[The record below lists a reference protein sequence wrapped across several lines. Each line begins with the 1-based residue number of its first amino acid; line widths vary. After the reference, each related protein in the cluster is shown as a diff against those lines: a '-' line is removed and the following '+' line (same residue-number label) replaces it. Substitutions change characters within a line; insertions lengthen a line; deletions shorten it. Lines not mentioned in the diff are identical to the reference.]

1 MPLGR
6 TQLAR
11 MPGLR
16 PRQARIEPAP
26 CKKAQGGHLFHRE
39 GADLPRLSHDEARD
53 AAHGDS
59 LLRGSLPPSAR
70 LPLRTYTQGQQL
82 IANGLEER
90 TRCCRHRT
98 KQQRLQEEAESE
110 ANGNAYD
117 AIVSRR
123 QEANSNQDDYQSWCT
138 AACRQKQDAG
148 TPHWGIGRVP
158 DIFQC
163 GEIVCVRYQDPHL
176 NSQREWE
183 SRKVR

>member
-1 MPLGR
+1 ML
-6 TQLAR
+6 
-11 MPGLR
+11 
-16 PRQARIEPAP
+16 I
-26 CKKAQGGHLFHRE
+26 
-39 GADLPRLSHDEARD
+39 SHDEARD
-53 AAHGDS
+53 VARGDS

-70 LPLRTYTQGQQL
+70 LPLRTYKQGQQL

-98 KQQRLQEEAESE
+98 KHKQFLAGDGITLEHLQLNDELRQAENEEIKTRREAQAATQAQERQQAEELRATQRREAQQRLQEEAESE
-110 ANGNAYD
+110 ANSNAYD

-163 GEIVCVRYQDPHL
+163 GEIVCVR
-176 NSQREWE
+176 
-183 SRKVR
+183 